1 MWHEILTQEDIE
13 RFMEQM
19 LYFHDSCIKEM
30 RYVSGAYVEDDLA
43 MYPLN
48 SRRELRMI
56 IQRQF
61 AKDSAIEM
69 VFGGLKNMK
78 LMPFDEQYTCEIME
92 ASMGFKDGLLYWCN
106 EADPVACEDADY
118 IGIVIYAETL
128 KWRTLENAMGKNEI
142 YSVSD

>member
-92 ASMGFKDGLLYWCN
+92 ASMGFNDGLLYWCN
-106 EADPVACEDADY
+106 EADPVACEAADY